1 MEVNT
6 ASIAHVMGETL
17 LLAWS
22 GETFLLSAQPIW
34 VRPIVAALAV
44 AREGGA

>member
-1 MEVNT
+1 MEMTLN
-6 ASIAHVMGETL
+6 SIAHVMGETL

-34 VRPIVAALAV
+34 VRPIALGVAMGSAA
-44 AREGGA
+44 

>member
-1 MEVNT
+1 MST
-6 ASIAHVMGETL
+6 AEIRSETL
-17 LLAWS
+17 LVAWS

-44 AREGGA
+44 AREGGV